1 MTGIVIVSHCQKLAE
16 GVVELA
22 RTVAPGVPMAAA
34 GGLEDGSIG
43 TSYEKIKKAVD
54 EVCTEEG
61 ALVLVDMGSSVMTAE
76 MVLEEKAME
85 GKNVELADCPL
96 VEGAVVAAINSAAGQ
111 SREQV
116 KLAVEKTWDI
126 RKR

>member
-22 RTVAPGVPMAAA
+22 RAVAPDAPLAAA
-34 GGLEDGSIG
+34 GGLEDGSLG
-43 TSYEKIKKAVD
+43 TSYQKIKAAID
-54 EVCTEEG
+54 QVCLEDG
-61 ALVLVDMGSSVMTAE
+61 ALVLMDMGSAVMTSE
-76 MVLEEKAME
+76 MVLEEAASE
-85 GKNVELADCPL
+85 GKDVELADCPL

-116 KLAVEKTWDI
+116 KQAVEKTWDMQ
-126 RKR
+126 KL